1 MSVAFKSR
9 LKKRE
14 RLFGT
19 IVSMPEPAAAEILA
33 GLGFDWLFIDGEHGA
48 LETGEMSAI
57 LQTVGNR
64 IPCVARV
71 PAAEEAPI
79 KKFLDLG
86 AAGIIAPQVNTP
98 EHAAQVVSW
107 ARYAPEGSRGVG
119 LGRASGYGMNFKEYL
134 EGANDS
140 VSVIVQA
147 EHIDAVANIEKIV
160 RVPGVD
166 AVLLGPYDLSASMGK
181 MGQVQDTEVVGAIDR
196 VIAACDAVGLPF
208 GYFGVTAEAMKPYIE
223 RGCSLI
229 VAGQDTLFLGTAA
242 REMLDA
248 IR

>member
-1 MSVAFKSR
+1 MSADFRSR

-19 IVSMPEPAAAEILA
+19 IVSMPEPAAADILA

-48 LETGEMSAI
+48 LETAEMSAI

-71 PAAEEAPI
+71 AAAEETPI

-107 ARYAPEGSRGVG
+107 SRYAPVGTRGVG

-134 EGANDS
+134 DGANDS

-181 MGQVQDTEVVGAIDR
+181 MGQVQDPEVTGAIDR
-196 VIAACDAVGLPF
+196 VIAACNAAGLPF
-208 GYFGVTAEAMKPYIE
+208 GYFGVTPEAVTPYIE

-242 REMLDA
+242 RDMLAA